1 MKTKTLILSTLVL
14 FAVYVLYQILRKLL
28 GGSWS
33 IEEIILA
40 LVVVNLGW
48 TGYLQKDFSQ
58 HLGEHKLHDH
68 RLESIENKLEKVI
81 DRLGFVEDKLGRVVR
96 V

>member
-1 MKTKTLILSTLVL
+1 MKTKTITVSALILFST
-14 FAVYVLYQILRKLL
+14 YVLYQILRKLL

-48 TGYLQKDFSQ
+48 TGYFQKEFSQ
-58 HLGEHKLHDH
+58 HVGEQKLSDH
-68 RLESIENKLEKVI
+68 RLKSIEDKLEKVI
-81 DRLGFVEDKLGRVVR
+81 DGLGRVVR

>member
-1 MKTKTLILSTLVL
+1 MKTKTITVSALILFST
-14 FAVYVLYQILRKLL
+14 YVLYQILRKLL

-48 TGYLQKDFSQ
+48 TGYLQKEFSQ
-58 HLGEHKLHDH
+58 HVGEQKLSDH
-68 RLESIENKLEKVI
+68 RLKSIEDKLEKVI
-81 DRLGFVEDKLGRVVR
+81 DGLGRVVR